1 LKRVSGSAWQKD
13 VKAGF
18 PDARPLI
25 TLFRRGNSATLFPRE
40 QRPRADYRGEE
51 RDMST
56 AYTLATVVVLIGLLM
71 TGLGIGLA
79 ARAVNIDEETAA
91 AIAAIRLD
99 RNRDL
104 EATLIVQS
112 RAARR
117 GLWTIFVGTMLQAL
131 GTAVP
136 LYWT

>member
-1 LKRVSGSAWQKD
+1 
-13 VKAGF
+13 
-18 PDARPLI
+18 
-25 TLFRRGNSATLFPRE
+25 
-40 QRPRADYRGEE
+40 
-51 RDMST
+51 MST
-56 AYTLATVVVLIGLLM
+56 AYTLATVVVLIGLLI
-71 TGLGIGLA
+71 TGLGIALA

-99 RNRDL
+99 RNRAI